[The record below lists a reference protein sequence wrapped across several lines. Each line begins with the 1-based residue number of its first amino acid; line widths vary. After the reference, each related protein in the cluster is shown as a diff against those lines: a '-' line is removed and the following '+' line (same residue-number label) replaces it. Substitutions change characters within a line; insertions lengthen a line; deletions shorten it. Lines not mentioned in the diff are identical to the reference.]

1 MALRRALTTA
11 ATARCSRWDSYQ
23 RSAAAASSASL
34 GWDKRM
40 ACWLRAAPLSTAP
53 LSTAHA
59 GCWDST
65 LQPQGD
71 KCAHG
76 NEQSGTN
83 AHAPKNL
90 PRRWLI
96 FRYGHRRGKRCD
108 VAAGCRRSEA
118 HEFRAELAYLSYLER
133 QPPRMRSCIMRLIA
147 SSILVSP
154 SSHFHRKMLCFTV
167 FKIAQDAT
175 ARNVEQHRRRNT
187 QISLINKIILDTCC
201 CGKYL
206 TIFAAVAY
214 LGSI

>member
-34 GWDKRM
+34 HR
-40 ACWLRAAPLSTAP
+40 
-53 LSTAHA
+53 HA
-59 GCWDST
+59 GALASA
-65 LQPQGD
+65 LQPQYD

-76 NEQSGTN
+76 NDQSGTN
-83 AHAPKNL
+83 AHAANEL

-154 SSHFHRKMLCFTV
+154 SSHFHRKMLCFG
-167 FKIAQDAT
+167 F
-175 ARNVEQHRRRNT
+175 
-187 QISLINKIILDTCC
+187 
-201 CGKYL
+201 
-206 TIFAAVAY
+206 
-214 LGSI
+214 